1 MGANLETFDAILK
14 EDTGMSD
21 GKKKKKKKK
30 KKSPRQQAASNVVK
44 SYGY

>member
-14 EDTGMSD
+14 GDTGMSD
-21 GKKKKKKKK
+21 GKKKKKKK

>member
-14 EDTGMSD
+14 EDTAMAYG
-21 GKKKKKKKK
+21 KKKKKK
-30 KKSPRQQAASNVVK
+30 KKSPRQQAASNMVK

>member
-30 KKSPRQQAASNVVK
+30 KSPRQQAASNVVK